1 MGTNHSYR
9 VSLDWTDGSG
19 NFTEV
24 VLRPRVT
31 IAAGAGADLAQR
43 LHDGV
48 DELCFI
54 ARSVNFPVRHEPSTV
69 VAG

>member
-1 MGTNHSYR
+1 
-9 VSLDWTDGSG
+9 
-19 NFTEV
+19 

-31 IAAGAGADLAQR
+31 IAAGADAELAQR

>member
-1 MGTNHSYR
+1 VVAQAGP
-9 VSLDWTDGSG
+9 G

-31 IAAGAGADLAQR
+31 IAPGGDAELAQR
-43 LHDGV
+43 LHDSV

-54 ARSVNFPVRHEPSTV
+54 ARSVNFPVRHLPVTTV
-69 VAG
+69 AS